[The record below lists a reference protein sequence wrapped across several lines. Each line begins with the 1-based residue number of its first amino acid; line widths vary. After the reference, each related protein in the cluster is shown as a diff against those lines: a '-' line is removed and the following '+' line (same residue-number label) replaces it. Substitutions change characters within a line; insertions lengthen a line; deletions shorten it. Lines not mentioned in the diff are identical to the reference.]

1 MSDVKDMSE
10 ENSRAGTASDAAV
23 VQSGGR
29 AFHARSSELRSSALL
44 SSVAF
49 CSLWEIASGRWIEPF
64 LISSPSRILSS
75 LVTGFTRGDLLQHTW
90 VTFQEIAIGFPVG
103 AISGIALGYWFGRSR
118 LLAEIFEPII
128 IALNGIPRTALAPL
142 FIVWLGIGLWSKV
155 GVVFLL
161 TFFLNFFNTYT
172 GMRQMDQEYVD
183 LASLMGVKGW
193 KLTFKVIFP
202 AISPYV
208 FTGIR
213 TSIPFAVI
221 GAIVGEFVASTE
233 GVGFFIRMSAGIFKT
248 ADVFVGIIVL
258 MIMVIIMDKIAEMVE
273 ATSVALA
280 DSNGTYSNPGI
291 KERRF
296 CDAKRRIRLR
306 CRHQC
311 FDRLH
316 ILSGSNASSARAQQK
331 ELPEVTMLTAVPNF
345 AFAAI
350 WVAEQLKYFER
361 KGCGSRS
368 RRRRAVRSV

>member
-1 MSDVKDMSE
+1 MSKDISQ
-10 ENSRAGTASDAAV
+10 ENSRAGSAPHGAG
-23 VQSGGR
+23 VQTGG
-29 AFHARSSELRSSALL
+29 ALPIGGFGITLARIAIIGGFLL
-44 SSVAF
+44 
-49 CSLWEIASGRWIEPF
+49 LWEIASGRWIEPF

-75 LVTGFTRGDLLQHTW
+75 LITGFREGDLFQHTW
-90 VTFQEIAIGFPVG
+90 VTFQEIAIGFPMG

-128 IALNGIPRTALAPL
+128 IAFNGIPRTAVAPL

-172 GMRQMDQEYVD
+172 GMRQMDREYID

-233 GVGFFIRMSAGIFKT
+233 GLGFFIRMSAGIFKT

-258 MIMVIIMDKIAEMVE
+258 MIMVIIMDKIAEMIE
-273 ATSVALA
+273 KRALRWQ
-280 DSNGTYSNPGI
+280 SQT
-291 KERRF
+291 E
-296 CDAKRRIRLR
+296 
-306 CRHQC
+306 
-311 FDRLH
+311 H
-316 ILSGSNASSARAQQK
+316 IQIQA
-331 ELPEVTMLTAVPNF
+331 
-345 AFAAI
+345 
-350 WVAEQLKYFER
+350 
-361 KGCGSRS
+361 
-368 RRRRAVRSV
+368 

>member
-1 MSDVKDMSE
+1 MAKDLSQKQDRE
-10 ENSRAGTASDAAV
+10 ATSGEVTIAPTGAAFLMGGFGVTV
-23 VQSGGR
+23 VRVAIIGG
-29 AFHARSSELRSSALL
+29 FLL
-44 SSVAF
+44 
-49 CSLWEIASGRWIEPF
+49 LWEIASGRWIEPF

-75 LVTGFTRGDLLQHTW
+75 LIAGFREGDLIQHTW

-128 IALNGIPRTALAPL
+128 IALNGIPRTAVAPL

-172 GMRQMDQEYVD
+172 GMRQMDQEYID
-183 LASLMGVKGW
+183 LARLMRVKGW

-202 AISPYV
+202 AISPYL

-258 MIMVIIMDKIAEMVE
+258 MIMVIIMDKIAAIIEKR
-273 ATSVALA
+273 ALRWQ
-280 DSNGTYSNPGI
+280 TQT
-291 KERRF
+291 E
-296 CDAKRRIRLR
+296 
-306 CRHQC
+306 
-311 FDRLH
+311 H
-316 ILSGSNASSARAQQK
+316 IQIQA
-331 ELPEVTMLTAVPNF
+331 
-345 AFAAI
+345 
-350 WVAEQLKYFER
+350 
-361 KGCGSRS
+361 
-368 RRRRAVRSV
+368 

>member
-1 MSDVKDMSE
+1 MSKDISR
-10 ENSRAGTASDAAV
+10 ENSRAGSPSSGTV
-23 VQSGGR
+23 VQTGAGLPTGG
-29 AFHARSSELRSSALL
+29 FGITLARFVIIGGFLL
-44 SSVAF
+44 
-49 CSLWEIASGRWIEPF
+49 LWEIASGRWIEPF
-64 LISSPSRILSS
+64 LISSPTRILSS
-75 LVTGFTRGDLLQHTW
+75 LVTGFREGDLFQHTW
-90 VTFQEIAIGFPVG
+90 VTFQEIAIGFPMG

-128 IALNGIPRTALAPL
+128 IALNGIPRTAVAPL

-172 GMRQMDQEYVD
+172 GMRQMDREYID

-233 GVGFFIRMSAGIFKT
+233 GLGFFIRMSAGIFKT

-258 MIMVIIMDKIAEMVE
+258 MIMVIILDRIAEMIE
-273 ATSVALA
+273 KRALRWQ
-280 DSNGTYSNPGI
+280 SQT
-291 KERRF
+291 E
-296 CDAKRRIRLR
+296 
-306 CRHQC
+306 
-311 FDRLH
+311 H
-316 ILSGSNASSARAQQK
+316 IQIQA
-331 ELPEVTMLTAVPNF
+331 
-345 AFAAI
+345 
-350 WVAEQLKYFER
+350 
-361 KGCGSRS
+361 
-368 RRRRAVRSV
+368 